1 MILPVVAYGDPVL
14 KKKATEV
21 DKDNPDLKELIDD
34 MFDTMHNARGVGLA
48 APQIGLSKRLFIVDA
63 TPFKEEDKKLDGFKK
78 VFINPVII
86 EETGKE
92 WVFNEGCLSFPT
104 IREDI
109 WRKPEIIIKYYDEN
123 FNILQEKYHGI
134 AARIIQHEYDHI
146 EGIVLID
153 RITPLKRRI
162 LKSKLNSISKGVVD
176 AGYKM
181 KLPGKKPKTVS

>member
-123 FNILQEKYHGI
+123 FNILQEKYDGI

-153 RITPLKRRI
+153 RVTPFKRRI
-162 LKSKLNSISKGVVD
+162 LKSKLNSISKGVVN

-181 KLPGKKPKTVS
+181 KFPGKKPKTVS

>member
-21 DKDNPDLKELIDD
+21 DKDDPDLKELIDD
-34 MFDTMHNARGVGLA
+34 MFDTMHNAQGVGLA